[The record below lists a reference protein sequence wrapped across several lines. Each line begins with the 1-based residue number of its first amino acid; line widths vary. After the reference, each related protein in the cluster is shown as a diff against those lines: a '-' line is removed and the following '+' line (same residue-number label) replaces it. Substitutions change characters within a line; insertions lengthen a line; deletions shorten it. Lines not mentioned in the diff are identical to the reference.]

1 MKLKKMQ
8 ISGFKSF
15 PEKVNINFPT
25 GISAVVGPNGCGKSN
40 VVDALRWVM
49 GEQSVKQLRGK
60 NMEDII
66 FSGAHNKPPLNMA
79 EVSLSLFN
87 DNGNAPEALK
97 DFSEIMVTR
106 RLHRSGERE
115 YLINKQ
121 PCRLKD
127 IYNLF
132 MGSGMGPKTYA
143 VIQQGNIGAITEANS
158 AERRFFVEEAAGVT
172 RYKSRKIEAL
182 RKVKATEQ
190 NLLRVHD
197 IVSEISR
204 QMSGLKRQARKAERY
219 KKYQARI
226 QSLDAQ
232 LLLCYYDKYKIKIG
246 EINQLL
252 KDLNHVD
259 SGFSSKISK
268 IDAAVEKIKLERF
281 EKNQHISRQK
291 SKIFEIQR
299 QIDRSET
306 DLAHAK
312 TDITR
317 LANEIAAQQIAHTD
331 LQQKNKNILLEIVAE
346 EKQSTSL
353 EKEISNYK
361 TSIDHEQIEA
371 AALKAQSEKMGKE
384 LENTKNELLKSVS
397 EEARCKNIYQTAY
410 KNKESIKRR
419 LKRIYEEQAIAA
431 RKVQK
436 LDSQTLEATDEL
448 SEIKQEIAEIDT
460 EIQQTQE
467 QLSHQNKA
475 LADKVKKTRTL
486 DLDFSKI
493 KSKLSALKKMES
505 GFAWYQDG
513 VKNILQAKQ
522 SSTAQTVPLNTES
535 AFSAKGII
543 KLTADIIEPQPDFA
557 VAVEAVLG
565 ETLQYIIIDE
575 QQTGLAAVD
584 FLQENKA
591 GRCGFIPIDPPLVEK
606 YLSETSDN
614 HDMLIKHVKIAQ
626 GYEKIGA
633 ALLGQVAVA
642 KTLKQAIE
650 LFNINSCPVVTLQG
664 DLISRQGMIIGGSL
678 DKLDG
683 ILIKKQEL
691 KNITLEAAQLERHYQ
706 KAAEEQKILENEVRA
721 VEIKMQQLNQEKQT
735 TAKDAVEAEK
745 YLYKITSDLKNARRH
760 LEIVNLEEEQLIGE
774 ESEIDADMN
783 QSNQILAQI
792 AKEVITSQ
800 KQISTLSAETTELRS
815 HLKKIEEK
823 ILDLKLEYTA
833 CKTKQEA
840 GENTSKRLNEFH
852 IDCQNQLEQINREI
866 IEKQTESL
874 KAGEQNKAADEIL
887 ITLYQQLQD
896 LEKKLASNRTAYS
909 VIDSQLQEKDSQI
922 SGIQNMQEKNQQK
935 IRVLEPELLENQ
947 VKLDH
952 IINMTLERH
961 QCSIALLKQ
970 RNQPVD
976 QIVDQKP
983 PLIIPQMED
992 KLQQLKT
999 RIANIVDVNLGA
1011 IAEYEQL
1018 KTRFD
1023 FIGTQR
1029 DDLIKA
1035 LHDLQKVIEKINQ
1048 ITQKRFL
1055 KTFNL
1060 INEKLKEVF
1069 PRLFEGGTA
1078 KLVLSQPE
1086 NPLETGVEFMIHPPG
1101 KKLTRMT
1108 LLSGGEKA
1116 LSAIAF
1122 IFAIFLIKP
1131 ASFCL
1136 MDEIDAPLDDA
1147 NIFRFNELLK
1157 IIGEKSQIIMI
1168 THNKRSMEFADTLFG
1183 ITMETKG
1190 ISKVVSVNL
1199 KTSTTETKLN

>member
-15 PEKVNINFPT
+15 PEKVTITFPK

-66 FSGAHNKPPLNMA
+66 FSGAHNKPALNMA

-226 QSLDAQ
+226 QSLDAR
-232 LLLCYYDKYKIKIG
+232 LLLCYYDKYRIKIE

-252 KDLNHVD
+252 KDLNNTD

-299 QIDRSET
+299 QIDRNET

-317 LANEIAAQQIAHTD
+317 LTNEIAAQQITHTD
-331 LQQKNKNILLEIVAE
+331 LQQKSKNILQEIAAE

-353 EKEISNYK
+353 GKEISNYK
-361 TSIDHEQIEA
+361 IAINHEQVEA
-371 AALKAQSEKMGKE
+371 ATLKSQSEK
-384 LENTKNELLKSVS
+384 LENKLENNKNELLKFIS
-397 EEARCKNIYQTAY
+397 EEARCKNICQTAY

-419 LKRIYEEQAIAA
+419 LKRIYEEQTIANS
-431 RKVQK
+431 KVQK
-436 LDSQTLEATDEL
+436 LDNQTLEASSEL
-448 SEIKQEIAEIDT
+448 AEIKQELSEIDT
-460 EIQQTQE
+460 EISQIQQTLVQ
-467 QLSHQNKA
+467 QNET
-475 LADKVKKTRTL
+475 LANKVKKTRTL

-513 VKNILQAKQ
+513 VKTILQTKQ
-522 SSTAQTVPLNTES
+522 SSTVQAVPLNTKS
-535 AFSAKGII
+535 TFSAKGII
-543 KLTADIIEPQPDFA
+543 KLAADIIEPEPDFA

-584 FLQENKA
+584 FLQENRG
-591 GRCGFIPIDPPLVEK
+591 GRCGFIPLSPPPLDEK
-606 YLSETSDN
+606 PLSEISNDY
-614 HDMLIKHVKIAQ
+614 DFLIKHIKIAQ

-633 ALLGQVAVA
+633 ALLGQVVVA
-642 KTLKQAIE
+642 KTLKEAIN
-650 LFNINSCPVVTLQG
+650 LFNINSYPVVTLQG
-664 DLISRQGMIIGGSL
+664 DLISRQGIIIGGSL

-691 KNITLEAAQLERHYQ
+691 KNITHKAAQLERHYQ
-706 KAAEEQKILENEVRA
+706 KAAKEQKILENEVRA
-721 VEIKMQQLNQEKQT
+721 VEIKMQQLNQEKQN
-735 TAKDAVEAEK
+735 TAQDAVEAEK
-745 YLYKITSDLKNARRH
+745 YLYKITADLKNARRH

-783 QSNQILAQI
+783 QSNQILTRI

-800 KQISTLSAETTELRS
+800 NQISTLSSEITKLAS
-815 HLKKIEEK
+815 QLKKNEEK

-833 CKTKQEA
+833 CRTKQEA
-840 GENTSKRLNEFH
+840 GQNASKRLNEFRL
-852 IDCQNQLEQINREI
+852 DCQNRLEQVHRKI
-866 IEKQTESL
+866 IEKQAESL
-874 KAGEQNKAADEIL
+874 KAGEKNKAADKIL
-887 ITLYQQLQD
+887 ITLYLKLQEF
-896 LEKKLASNRTAYS
+896 EKNLASNETAYS
-909 VIDSQLQEKDSQI
+909 VIDSQLKEKDTQI
-922 SGIQNMQEKNQQK
+922 NSIQNMQEKNQQK
-935 IRVLEPELLENQ
+935 IRLLEPELRENQ
-947 VKLDH
+947 IKLDH
-952 IINMTLERH
+952 IINMTTERH

-970 RNQPVD
+970 RNQTL
-976 QIVDQKP
+976 DQKP
-983 PLIIPQMED
+983 PPLISQMED
-992 KLQQLKT
+992 KLRQLKT
-999 RIANIVDVNLGA
+999 SIANIVDVNLGA

-1023 FIGTQR
+1023 FINAQQ

-1078 KLVLSQPE
+1078 KLVLSEPE
-1086 NPLETGVEFMIHPPG
+1086 KPLETGVEFMIHPPG

-1199 KTSTTETKLN
+1199 KTSTKETKLN